1 MTPETAQKAKQ
12 YLRLMSYHSV
22 QDLKPYKGR
31 ALSLNF
37 PSYHKF
43 EIGTN
48 HFEVTLR
55 ELKGKKIRLLFHA
68 QTSQFYEF

>member
-1 MTPETAQKAKQ
+1 MTPETAHKVKQ

-22 QDLKPYKGR
+22 QDLRPYKGR
-31 ALSLNF
+31 KLTLRF
-37 PSYHKF
+37 PCYHAF
-43 EIGTN
+43 EIGSN

-68 QTSQFYEF
+68 QSGQFYEF